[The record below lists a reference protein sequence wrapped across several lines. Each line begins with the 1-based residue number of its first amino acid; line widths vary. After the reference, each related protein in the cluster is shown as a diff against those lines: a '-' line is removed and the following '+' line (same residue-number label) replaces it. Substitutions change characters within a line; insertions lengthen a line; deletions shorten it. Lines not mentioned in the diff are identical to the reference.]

1 MFPIAKQL
9 IDEKKSELRIQNIAQ
24 ASIRDL
30 VALVNGLEK
39 ISGEKFVRMEMGI
52 PGLPSPQVAI
62 EAEKKALDRGVT
74 AVYPNLDGLPELKVE
89 IARFVKLF
97 LDVSVKASTC
107 VPTVGSMQATYVS
120 FLVANNCHKSR
131 GKGTLFLDPGFNI
144 NKLQANILK
153 QPMDSFDI
161 YHYRGEK
168 LRGKLE
174 SMLKTGDY
182 CSLLYSNPNN
192 PTWQCFTEEE
202 LQIIGELAAKYDVIV
217 IEDLAYFGMDERMD
231 YSQPGVAPYQPSVA
245 HYTDNYILLI
255 SSSKTFSYAGQR
267 IGMLVMS
274 DALYDREFPDLL
286 SQFGYTRFGDALV
299 RAALYALSS
308 GVSHTAQWGLRAL
321 LQAVNDGNY
330 NFKETTGFYA
340 QKAAIAKKMFL
351 DNGFHI
357 VYDSNGEKEL
367 ANGFYFTVA
376 YKGLS
381 GGELLDKFLSYG
393 LCAIA
398 LETTGSERTE
408 ALRICVSQIRE
419 EQFAKLNE
427 RLKLLHQ
434 SCKQS
439 KLSFL
444 KIYRPNL
451 KGF

>member
-74 AVYPNLDGLPELKVE
+74 AVYPNLDGLPELKNE
-89 IARFVKLF
+89 ISRFVKLF
-97 LDVSVKASTC
+97 LDINVKASSC

-144 NKLQANILK
+144 NKLQSSILK

-168 LRGKLE
+168 LRAKLE
-174 SMLKTGDY
+174 SMLATGDY

-192 PTWQCFTEEE
+192 PTWQCFTE
-202 LQIIGELAAKYDVIV
+202 
-217 IEDLAYFGMDERMD
+217 IEDLAYFGMDERTD

-245 HYTDNYILLI
+245 HYADNYILLI

-274 DALYDREFPDLL
+274 DVLYDREFPDLL
-286 SQFGYTRFGDALV
+286 PQFGYTRFGDALV

-308 GVSHTAQWGLRAL
+308 GVSHTAQWGLQAL

-330 NFKETTGFYA
+330 NFKETTNFYA
-340 QKAAIAKKMFL
+340 QKAAVAKKMFT

-357 VYDSNGEKEL
+357 VYDSDGEKEL
-367 ANGFYFTVA
+367 ADGFYFTVA

-381 GGELLDKFLSYG
+381 GGELLDKFLAYG

-434 SCKQS
+434 SC
-439 KLSFL
+439 
-444 KIYRPNL
+444 R
-451 KGF
+451 